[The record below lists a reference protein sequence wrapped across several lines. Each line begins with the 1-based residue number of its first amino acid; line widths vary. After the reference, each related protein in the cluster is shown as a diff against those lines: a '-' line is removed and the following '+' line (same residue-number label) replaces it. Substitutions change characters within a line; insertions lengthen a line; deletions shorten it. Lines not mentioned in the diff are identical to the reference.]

1 MIMPTKNEIQ
11 EFSEMIEVMAREKKM
26 PLMDTIIMHCEQTGL
41 EIEVSAT
48 LISPALKSV
57 IREEAQNLNMIKKNS
72 KLPV

>member
-1 MIMPTKNEIQ
+1 MPTKSEIQ
-11 EFSEMIEVMAREKKM
+11 EFSEMIEVMAREKKI

>member
-1 MIMPTKNEIQ
+1 MPTKNEIQ
-11 EFSEMIEVMAREKKM
+11 EFSEMIEVTAREKKM
-26 PLMDTIIMHCEQTGL
+26 PLMDAIIMHCEQTGL

>member
-1 MIMPTKNEIQ
+1 MIMPTKSEIQ

>member
-1 MIMPTKNEIQ
+1 MPTKNEIQ

>member
-1 MIMPTKNEIQ
+1 MPTKSEIQ

-57 IREEAQNLNMIKKNS
+57 IREEAQNLNMIILYNNYI
-72 KLPV
+72 

>member
-1 MIMPTKNEIQ
+1 MPTKSEIQ